1 MKLDINKLVVSNN
14 TSFGKKGFKYL
25 IGYKDA
31 KKFRPLCTFFPKM
44 SAYRKDFDQIKY
56 ISFLLKNELL
66 ENRIKLGK
74 RLKIVSKTNLTVNQY
89 IKKSI

>member
-1 MKLDINKLVVSNN
+1 MSKIVVSNN
-14 TSFGKKGFKYL
+14 ASFDKKGFKYL
-25 IGYKDA
+25 TGYKDA

-44 SAYRKDFDQIKY
+44 SGYKKDFDQTKY

-74 RLKIVSKTNLTVNQY
+74 RLKIVSKTNLAVNQY